1 MIDGANFPVY
11 SHHPKRYLTS
21 MKKVL
26 DIRIPLRKGFSVV
39 FSHPLFLIFG
49 AVIAVPRFFPVSEA
63 ASKRIFASLEAE
75 GATILPSD
83 IALLLI
89 VSSITL
95 IFGSIGIAALITL
108 ANHADKKETLSLSR
122 LNKGFF
128 TKVGRIFQLTLLLI
142 LIAVAA
148 GSLLS
153 LPSQIALSK
162 GLEGLF
168 RGLSLVALGLALSI
182 ALLLFFLRQFA
193 ALYLTLSNI
202 SIRSSL
208 ENASCL
214 LMSHLKETFLL
225 SGVFFCI
232 HFLLILTLS
241 SFHTSTPLGSALLWT
256 IHVAAFSL
264 YQSWLWT
271 TWTLFFRMIALP
283 KDPEPLVQPEASVLQ
298 QESTA
303 VSLDKV

>member
-1 MIDGANFPVY
+1 
-11 SHHPKRYLTS
+11 
-21 MKKVL
+21 MKKTL
-26 DIRIPLRKGFSVV
+26 DIRIPLRKGFSVM
-39 FSHPLFLIFG
+39 FSHPLFLVFG
-49 AVIAVPRFFPVSEA
+49 AIITVPRFFPVSEA
-63 ASKRIFASLEAE
+63 VSKRILASLEAE
-75 GATILPSD
+75 SVAVPLSD
-83 IALLLI
+83 IALILAVFSIALI
-89 VSSITL
+89 S
-95 IFGSIGIAALITL
+95 GSIGIAALITIT
-108 ANHADKKETLSLSR
+108 NRTEKKEPLSYSCF
-122 LNKGFF
+122 NKDFF
-128 TKVGRIFQLTLLLI
+128 MKAGQILRLTLLLI

-162 GLEGLF
+162 GLESLF
-168 RGLSLVALGLALSI
+168 RALSLAALGLALSI

-202 SIRSSL
+202 SLRSSL
-208 ENASCL
+208 ENASRL
-214 LMSHLKETFLL
+214 LMSHMKETFLL
-225 SGVFFCI
+225 SGVFFCLY
-232 HFLLILTLS
+232 LLLTLLLS
-241 SFHTSTPLGSALLWT
+241 SLHTSTTLGSALFWA